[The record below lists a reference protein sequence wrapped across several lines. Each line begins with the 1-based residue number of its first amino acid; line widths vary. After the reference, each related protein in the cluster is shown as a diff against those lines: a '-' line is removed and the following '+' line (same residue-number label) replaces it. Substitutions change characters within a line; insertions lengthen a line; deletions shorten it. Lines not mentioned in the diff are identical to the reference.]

1 MEEIRKETIARRVI
15 WDSFI
20 ESKIRKV
27 ERNKREDVR

>member
-1 MEEIRKETIARRVI
+1 MKGIRKETIARRVR

-27 ERNKREDVR
+27 ERNKRENVR